1 MGPLPSVKTVLTLQ
15 RAYMMHFLFL
25 TQAYS
30 KTFTSKTDLWLV
42 LFIEIY
48 MNFNALFTVQVFTG

>member
-1 MGPLPSVKTVLTLQ
+1 MGPSPSVKTVLSLQ

-25 TQAYS
+25 TQTYS
-30 KTFTSKTDLWLV
+30 KTFTSKKDLWLV

-48 MNFNALFTVQVFTG
+48 TNFNALFTVEEFTG